1 LANEKLTILPEV
13 EIKIKNLEFDVK
25 DNKKLKLP
33 LIAEKDNKKYYVMD
47 EEQFLS
53 LAEVIGEIVEE
64 NFYLTLEMK
73 LLEYFPVDFDDVRAV
88 VIQEVEENDLSI
100 DEAIE
105 KVKRENPHLFRTDL
119 NLNLNLDL
127 P

>member
-1 LANEKLTILPEV
+1 MANEKLTILPEV

-73 LLEYFPVDFDDVRAV
+73 LLEYFPIDFDDVRAV

>member
-1 LANEKLTILPEV
+1 MANEKLTILPEV

>member
-73 LLEYFPVDFDDVRAV
+73 LLEYFPIDFDDVRAV

>member
-73 LLEYFPVDFDDVRAV
+73 LLEYFPIDFDDVRAV

-119 NLNLNLDL
+119 NF
-127 P
+127 